1 MRVLVNGVRL
11 FFEANGARLV
21 PGGPT
26 VREKPGS
33 HCPPIDA
40 LYRDGT
46 AGGIAA
52 AAQRRGGGES
62 PWARTVRES
71 TWPLRF
77 FVRGGCDG
85 RRGNLEAGP
94 ARR

>member
-33 HCPPIDA
+33 HCPPIDV

-46 AGGIAA
+46 AGGIKETSELAI
-52 AAQRRGGGES
+52 RYCEG
-62 PWARTVRES
+62 
-71 TWPLRF
+71 
-77 FVRGGCDG
+77 FVYTAIADSVGKSKK
-85 RRGNLEAGP
+85 
-94 ARR
+94 